1 MFRTYV
7 GYALVALATYS
18 VAQAKGWS
26 LFGNEAQEFQAR
38 KAQESYERH
47 YGGSSSGR
55 SGGGG
60 GGFSG
65 K

>member
-7 GYALVALATYS
+7 GYALVALGMYS
-18 VAQAKGWS
+18 YSQAKGRS

-47 YGGSSSGR
+47 YGGGSSR
-55 SGGGG
+55 SSGGG